1 MIYNITKIEDLESFA
16 KEFKGAL
23 KKGDIVG
30 LKGDLGAGKTT
41 FVKLLMKDLG
51 VKENVISPT
60 YIYEQSYNLLQDH
73 QGIKKIRHLDLYRIS
88 GDADLDALGISD
100 GDGDLMLIE
109 WIEKSQDLSKKAT
122 KSLNFYLKENE
133 RFVDAKFKI

>member
-16 KEFKGAL
+16 KEFKESL

-41 FVKLLMKDLG
+41 FVKFLMQDLG
-51 VKENVISPT
+51 VKQTVISPT
-60 YIYEQSYNLLQDH
+60 YIYEQSYALPKEHL
-73 QGIKKIRHLDLYRIS
+73 GIQKVRHLDLYRIS

-100 GDGDLMLIE
+100 NDGDLMLIE
-109 WIEKSQDLSKKAT
+109 WIEKSQELSKKAT
-122 KSLNFYLKENE
+122 KNLNFYLKDNE
-133 RFVDAKFKI
+133 RFVEVL